1 MADYGFLM
9 EKLYKSGWL
18 RDEEFLELLAHHE
31 DAFLRS
37 QLAAY
42 ARKTAHRYYGNKVY
56 TRGLIEFSNYCRN
69 DCYHCGIRRSNTRA
83 QRYRLEKED
92 ILACCKEGYGL
103 GFRTFVLQS
112 GEDGYYTDEKLIE
125 IITDI
130 KQQYPDCAITLSL
143 GEKEKESY
151 QRYFDAG
158 ADRYLLRHETSNAQH
173 YRCLH
178 PQELSSEHRKQCLKD
193 LKAIGFQTGCGIMV
207 GSPSQTL
214 KNIVEDLHFMK
225 ELQPEMVGIGPFLPH
240 HDTPFCN
247 EQAGSFTLTLTLLS
261 IIRLI
266 LPDVLLPATTALGTI
281 DPQGREQGI
290 LAGANVVMPNLSPVA
305 VRKKYMLYDNKICT
319 GDEAAECR
327 LCLSNRMKRIGY
339 ELVIDRGDSI
349 RKIEEK
355 RICTINI
362 H

>member
-1 MADYGFLM
+1 MANYQSLI
-9 EKLYKSGWL
+9 EKLYKTGWL
-18 RDEEFLELLAHHE
+18 EDKEFMEILSQHE
-31 DAFLRS
+31 DETIRS
-37 QLAAY
+37 QLAEY
-42 ARKTAHRYYGNKVY
+42 ARITAHRYYGNKVY

-69 DCYHCGIRRSNTRA
+69 DCYYCGIRCSNANA

-92 ILACCKEGYGL
+92 ILACCEEGYNL

-112 GEDGYYTDEKLIE
+112 GEDGFYTDEKLID
-125 IITDI
+125 IITAI
-130 KQQYPDCAITLSL
+130 KKYYPSCALTLSL
-143 GEKEKESY
+143 GEKDKESY
-151 QRYFDAG
+151 QRYYDAG

-173 YRCLH
+173 YSCLH
-178 PQELSSEHRKQCLKD
+178 PSKLTISQRKQCLAD
-193 LKAIGFQTGCGIMV
+193 LKSIGFQTGCGIMV

-214 KNIVEDLHFMK
+214 EYIVEDLHFMK

-240 HDTPFCN
+240 HDTPFRN
-247 EQAGSFTLTLTLLS
+247 EQAGSLTLTLTLLS

-281 DPQGREQGI
+281 HPKGREQGI
-290 LAGANVVMPNLSPVA
+290 LAGANVVMPNLSPVS

-327 LCLSNRMKRIGY
+327 VCLSNRMRSIGY

>member
-1 MADYGFLM
+1 MADYGYLM
-9 EKLYKSGWL
+9 EKLYKTGWL
-18 RDEEFLELLAHHE
+18 RDEEFLALLAHHE
-31 DAFLRS
+31 DAFLRG

-42 ARKTAHRYYGNKVY
+42 ARETAYRYYGNKVY
-56 TRGLIEFSNYCRN
+56 IRGLIEFSNYCRN
-69 DCYHCGIRRSNTRA
+69 DCYYCGIRRSNTRA

-92 ILACCKEGYGL
+92 ILACCEEGYEL

-214 KNIVEDLHFMK
+214 KHIVEDLHFMK

-247 EQAGSFTLTLTLLS
+247 EPSGSFTLTLTLLS
-261 IIRLI
+261 ILRLI

-327 LCLSNRMKRIGY
+327 TCLSNRMKRIGY

>member
-69 DCYHCGIRRSNTRA
+69 DCYYCGIRRSNTRA

-125 IITDI
+125 
-130 KQQYPDCAITLSL
+130 S
-143 GEKEKESY
+143 
-151 QRYFDAG
+151 
-158 ADRYLLRHETSNAQH
+158 
-173 YRCLH
+173 
-178 PQELSSEHRKQCLKD
+178 
-193 LKAIGFQTGCGIMV
+193 
-207 GSPSQTL
+207 
-214 KNIVEDLHFMK
+214 
-225 ELQPEMVGIGPFLPH
+225 
-240 HDTPFCN
+240 
-247 EQAGSFTLTLTLLS
+247 
-261 IIRLI
+261 
-266 LPDVLLPATTALGTI
+266 
-281 DPQGREQGI
+281 
-290 LAGANVVMPNLSPVA
+290 
-305 VRKKYMLYDNKICT
+305 
-319 GDEAAECR
+319 
-327 LCLSNRMKRIGY
+327 
-339 ELVIDRGDSI
+339 
-349 RKIEEK
+349 
-355 RICTINI
+355 
-362 H
+362 